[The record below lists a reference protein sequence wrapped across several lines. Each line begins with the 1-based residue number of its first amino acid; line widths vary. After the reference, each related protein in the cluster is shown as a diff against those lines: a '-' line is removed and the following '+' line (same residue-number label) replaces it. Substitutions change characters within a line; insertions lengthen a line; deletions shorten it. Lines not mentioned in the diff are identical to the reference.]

1 MKPNLFHNFL
11 VFVFLTLQI
20 QAQDFKLSEYAAI
33 SILTCEPGT
42 DLYASFGHSAIRVQD
57 PMMQLDIIYNY
68 GIFDFYAPNFYTNF
82 IKGKLTYTLGRQYFS
97 DFLFEYEM
105 ENRSV
110 KEQVLRLD
118 KNSRDR
124 LFNFLEKNYRPENRD
139 YAYDFFF
146 NNCATKIRDLIG
158 ENGLI
163 SGIQINQATDLKKTF
178 RDLLSENL
186 AANSWAL
193 FGINLA
199 LGAKVDKIVAPRE
212 YQFLPTY
219 LSESLEILTIRGL
232 PLVENDRMS
241 YESKPK
247 PKIQEGL
254 YSTPAFTSFLILIL
268 TLIIGAIEYFTG
280 KKLWGFNL
288 ILFGLSALGSL
299 LLLFLWF
306 LTDHHPTVHNFNL
319 LWLSPWAFLMLWIN
333 IKTRGNKPT
342 KIQRYIALVFVLLLS
357 ATPVIHWIGIQK
369 FDPLFFPIIGAIWM
383 RSVPLAFQW
392 NPIK

>member
-178 RDLLSENL
+178 FLLKSLIFIRMTQKNL
-186 AANSWAL
+186 
-193 FGINLA
+193 
-199 LGAKVDKIVAPRE
+199 KMHEHKI
-212 YQFLPTY
+212 F
-219 LSESLEILTIRGL
+219 
-232 PLVENDRMS
+232 
-241 YESKPK
+241 
-247 PKIQEGL
+247 
-254 YSTPAFTSFLILIL
+254 
-268 TLIIGAIEYFTG
+268 IG
-280 KKLWGFNL
+280 
-288 ILFGLSALGSL
+288 
-299 LLLFLWF
+299 
-306 LTDHHPTVHNFNL
+306 
-319 LWLSPWAFLMLWIN
+319 
-333 IKTRGNKPT
+333 
-342 KIQRYIALVFVLLLS
+342 Q
-357 ATPVIHWIGIQK
+357 
-369 FDPLFFPIIGAIWM
+369 
-383 RSVPLAFQW
+383 
-392 NPIK
+392 

>member
-319 LWLSPWAFLMLWIN
+319 LSRCVLDGYPFLLQQQKLISIRVRACHLLFSVNNSGSCSRPMSGELCRLFVDQRVCTLSISFLD
-333 IKTRGNKPT
+333 
-342 KIQRYIALVFVLLLS
+342 
-357 ATPVIHWIGIQK
+357 GIS
-369 FDPLFFPIIGAIWM
+369 P
-383 RSVPLAFQW
+383 FQSCGT
-392 NPIK
+392 